1 MTTSS
6 RVGLASDQRHREA
19 MEDRAV
25 AAEVAGGHLLVAVF
39 DGHGGAFVADQ
50 AAARACGVVEAA
62 LARGAGD
69 EAWPAI
75 FAELDADAPAC
86 GSTATMVLIARDRL
100 TAAWVGDSRAVLV
113 TAGGCRVLTPDHRI
127 GRLDERWRVVAAGAE
142 IDPPY
147 VMDPHSGQGLMVT
160 RTLGDRGLRQV
171 GIVPVPEVVELD
183 LAGDEL
189 VVVIASD
196 GLWDCVDDEEA
207 AELVRGVPPAVAA
220 ARLVE
225 QVVDRGG
232 RDNVTV
238 VVAGLGRSPGP
249 PFRGG
254 AVSC

>member
-1 MTTSS
+1 MSIPS
-6 RVGLASDQRHREA
+6 RIGVASDQRRREA

-39 DGHGGAFVADQ
+39 DGHGGDFVADQ
-50 AAARACGVVEAA
+50 AASRVRDLVEVA
-62 LARGAGD
+62 LAEGFEAGG
-69 EAWPAI
+69 WPAV
-75 FAELDADAPAC
+75 FAQLDADAAEC
-86 GSTATMVLIARDRL
+86 GSTATMVLIERDRL

-113 TAGGCRVLTPDHRI
+113 TTGGCRVLTPDHRI

-160 RTLGDRGLRQV
+160 RTLGDQALRRI
-171 GIVPVPEVVELD
+171 GIVPVPEVAQHG
-183 LAGDEL
+183 LAGDEVA
-189 VVVIASD
+189 VVVASD

-207 AELVRGVPPAVAA
+207 ADAVRGLAPDVAA

-225 QVVDRGG
+225 LVADREG

-238 VVAGLGRSPGP
+238 VVALVR
-249 PFRGG
+249 PFRRG
-254 AVSC
+254 AVS